1 MAFPLEC
8 HNQWNEAKKHIL
20 IKQDVPKLNYRY
32 FFDEKT
38 QLTISL
44 LYPSLWYLFLDDP
57 NIKTGQ
63 FKVF

>member
-8 HNQWNEAKKHIL
+8 HNDWDEAKKHIL
-20 IKQDVPKLNYRY
+20 INQDVLKLKCRY
-32 FFDEKT
+32 FLDEKT
-38 QLTISL
+38 QLTLSL
-44 LYPSLWYLFLDDP
+44 LYPSLFFLFPDDP